1 MHAQHVTFCEMVL
14 KGVSEDLRQITGIA
28 TTGSVDRHGEIL
40 DVASA
45 RFRPE
50 VPLIWQHQQSMPAIG
65 RAQLFK
71 DGDAIRFVASFAKL
85 TEPGLLKERADLAW
99 QAVKSGLVK
108 FVSIGAMGGRRF
120 ARKNGPPL
128 LMDME
133 VVELSPVTIP
143 ANADA
148 TIDTVK
154 ALYARQRGAIQLVS
168 AAHTRNLNG
177 AIELIRS

>member
-1 MHAQHVTFCEMVL
+1 MTAQHVTFCEMVL
-14 KGVSEDLRQITGIA
+14 KGVREDLRQITGIA
-28 TTGSVDRHGEIL
+28 TTGSMDRHGEIL
-40 DVASA
+40 DIASA

-71 DGDAIRFVASFAKL
+71 DGDAIRFVANFAKL

-108 FVSIGAMGGRRF
+108 FVSIGAMGGRKF
-120 ARKNGPPL
+120 VRKNGPPL
-128 LMDME
+128 LVDME
-133 VVELSPVTIP
+133 VVELSPVTVP

-154 ALYARQRGAIQLVS
+154 ALYARQRESIPLIREIDLRFLKGAIPLD
-168 AAHTRNLNG
+168 
-177 AIELIRS
+177 RS

>member
-1 MHAQHVTFCEMVL
+1 MHAPHVTFCEMVL

-28 TTGSVDRHGEIL
+28 STATMDRHGEIL
-40 DVASA
+40 DIATA

-65 RAQLFK
+65 HAQLFK
-71 DGDAIRFVASFAKL
+71 DGNAIRFVAQFAKL

-99 QAVKSGLVK
+99 QSVKSGLVR
-108 FVSIGAMGGRRF
+108 FVSVGAMGGRRF
-120 ARKNGPPL
+120 VRKDGPPL
-128 LMDME
+128 LVDME

-143 ANADA
+143 ANAEA

-154 ALYARQRGAIQLVS
+154 VLYARQRGAIPLVRT
-168 AAHTRNLNG
+168 ARTPNLNG
-177 AIELIRS
+177 AIELIRP